1 MFNQQP
7 KPSRI
12 IIRKVL
18 KSEDDILRFCR
29 ANRSTILSCGQY
41 LYVFPAS
48 EFSEAILR
56 WYAANDNLDAAFDCF
71 GCIKLNAAQIKEM
84 LNDWELSESESPTP
98 C

>member
-1 MFNQQP
+1 MNQQP

-12 IIRKVL
+12 IVRKVL

-29 ANRSTILSCGQY
+29 ANRVTILSCGQY

-48 EFSEAILR
+48 EFSEATLR
-56 WYAANDNLDAAFDCF
+56 WYFTDDNLDAAFDCF
-71 GCIKLNAAQIKEM
+71 GCLKLNAAQIGEL
-84 LNDWELSESESPTP
+84 LNDWEFSESESPPP

>member
-1 MFNQQP
+1 MNQQP

-18 KSEDDILRFCR
+18 KSETDILKFCR
-29 ANRSTILSCGQY
+29 ANRVTILSCGQY
-41 LYVFPAS
+41 LYCFPAS
-48 EFSEAILR
+48 EFSETTLR
-56 WYAANDNLDAAFDCF
+56 WFHTNDNLDAAFDAF
-71 GCIKLNAAQIKEM
+71 GCIKLNAAQIGEL

>member
-1 MFNQQP
+1 MTQP

-56 WYAANDNLDAAFDCF
+56 WYFTNDNLDAAFDVF
-71 GCIKLNAAQIKEM
+71 GCIKLNAAQIKE
-84 LNDWELSESESPTP
+84 LLDDYEGLPEGSSPTP